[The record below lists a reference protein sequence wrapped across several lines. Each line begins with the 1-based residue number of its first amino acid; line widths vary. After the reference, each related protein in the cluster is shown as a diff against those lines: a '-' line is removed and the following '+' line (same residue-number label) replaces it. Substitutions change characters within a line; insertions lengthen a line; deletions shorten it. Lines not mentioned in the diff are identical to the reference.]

1 MLQIE
6 LSPIETSMELIQKK
20 TQSLRAEVST
30 ATPNIKSLQLALQ
43 GSLLL
48 RMSIFFMLL
57 LISEVNAGPMEICRV
72 FLGDNMT
79 KFSFNHVE
87 KLVAT
92 MNQFLKYLGKGLE
105 VNSRLINVDQ
115 IGLQKEL
122 LQSYL
127 FLQAEF
133 SKYMT
138 IDLEDNFEDDQES
151 TKDDDTIENSA
162 E

>member
-1 MLQIE
+1 
-6 LSPIETSMELIQKK
+6 
-20 TQSLRAEVST
+20 
-30 ATPNIKSLQLALQ
+30 
-43 GSLLL
+43 
-48 RMSIFFMLL
+48 
-57 LISEVNAGPMEICRV
+57 MEICRV

-79 KFSFNHVE
+79 KFNHYHVE

-105 VNSRLINVDQ
+105 VNQRLINVDQ

-122 LQSYL
+122 GQSYL

-138 IDLEDNFEDDQES
+138 IDFEDNLLEEDQES
-151 TKDDDTIENSA
+151 TKDDDTIEA
-162 E
+162 AAD